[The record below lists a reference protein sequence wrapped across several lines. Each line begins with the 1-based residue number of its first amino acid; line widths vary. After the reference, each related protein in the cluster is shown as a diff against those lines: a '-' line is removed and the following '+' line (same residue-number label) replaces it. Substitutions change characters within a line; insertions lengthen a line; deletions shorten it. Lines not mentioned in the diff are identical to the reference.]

1 MNLSGLRVRVKNKKT
16 HRRGRGPGSGSGKTA
31 GRGNKGAGQRKGK
44 KLPYTGFRGGNLP
57 IVRTIP
63 KRGFTSIRPKE
74 YQLVN
79 LGDIQKRVKSAE
91 EITPE
96 VFEKLNLVKDKD
108 RPIKILA
115 DISGEFKK
123 KVKIKADA
131 FSAKAKELIESQG
144 GSVECLNR

>member
-1 MNLSGLRVRVKNKKT
+1 MNLSSLRVRVKNKKT
-16 HRRGRGPGSGSGKTA
+16 HRRGRGTGSGSGKTA

-44 KLPYTGFRGGNLP
+44 TLPYVGFRGGNLP
-57 IVRTIP
+57 LLRTLP
-63 KRGFTSIRPKE
+63 KRGFTSLHPKD

-79 LGDIQKRVKSAE
+79 LGDIQQRAALTAE
-91 EITPE
+91 FTPE
-96 VFEKLNLVKDKD
+96 VLEKLNLIKHKD

-115 DISGEFKK
+115 GIKGEFKK
-123 KVKIKADA
+123 KIKIKADT